1 MCCGMQGKTGP
12 KMRRPLPG
20 TTADTT
26 ALLSPRKRCR
36 SSKLRTPPRNLCL
49 CTLHYTIHT
58 AQLKRHFGSK
68 HSTKTLAGAYYCN
81 LCNQCR
87 KVTLPCMHRTKQ
99 KVFNAMVTTV
109 DETAK
114 NVSEAL
120 KRSGLWKD
128 TLLIW
133 STDVRS
139 VKLECLLPLLV
150 VVC

>member
-1 MCCGMQGKTGP
+1 
-12 KMRRPLPG
+12 
-20 TTADTT
+20 
-26 ALLSPRKRCR
+26 
-36 SSKLRTPPRNLCL
+36 
-49 CTLHYTIHT
+49 
-58 AQLKRHFGSK
+58 
-68 HSTKTLAGAYYCN
+68 
-81 LCNQCR
+81 
-87 KVTLPCMHRTKQ
+87 MHRTKQ